1 MDKKTSNLNF
11 TSLINYEH
19 KFPNNNITLSGHC
32 LGEIIIEKGLNIDIL
47 IDIIY
52 EIIFLLMNK
61 VIKIYFIIKSIFNLI
76 SFTQI
81 LKFHTSSNAYHPKRR
96 FPLDNEKISPFKKRL
111 TEIDERKMDLK
122 DLQKERKNVEKAVE
136 IEENPNLSSE
146 TKANNRYLKDA
157 KEGYPGFF
165 DRQYNANETKTDSLN
180 RVIHYLKDQEA
191 IIKEE
196 IEEMR
201 RTPNQVLDDLPTE
214 MPTIY
219 DDGD

>member
-1 MDKKTSNLNF
+1 MNKKTSNLNF

-19 KFPNNNITLSGHC
+19 KFPNNNITLFGHC
-32 LGEIIIEKGLNIDIL
+32 SGEIIIEKGLNIDIL
-47 IDIIY
+47 IGIIY
-52 EIIFLLMNK
+52 EINK
-61 VIKIYFIIKSIFNLI
+61 VIKIFFIIKSISNLI
-76 SFTQI
+76 SSTQV
-81 LKFHTSSNAYHPKRR
+81 LKFHTSSNASHPKRR

-136 IEENPNLSSE
+136 IEENPKISSE
-146 TKANNRYLKDA
+146 TKANNRHLKDA
-157 KEGYPGFF
+157 EEGYPGFF
-165 DRQYNANETKTDSLN
+165 DRQHNANETKTDSLN